1 MNQSQEESSEDDESV
16 SGGEEDDNILDQVL
30 LKRVTEAVERVEK
43 EHSPMNIYM
52 ESKEHSSEVT
62 LQRSSTED
70 LPLLVNEKTRRTRKG
85 SKCDLLVGGGKG
97 GGNNSDGYSNMPER
111 RGSRGSDTAT
121 ASAPTIAAKLDTPI
135 GTGTGTGTVSS
146 VGSSANS
153 SSGAARKSPRN
164 VDNTTANITSR
175 TTNKGS
181 ALASRAS
188 SGNST
193 TKNEKKSP
201 TNGNLKVEKKSP
213 AGCIPSPVK
222 SPVHYIPGVRSNS
235 KKIKRNLQSD
245 SKYVCTTTSPADKG
259 SVQNADPSLNNVE
272 TSADLGGNG
281 SVLGILLDKGR
292 NDNQVNLKEMV
303 EIDEEK
309 REKDEEKKNEK
320 IHKVET
326 EIREVELA
334 VNTTEINLTEY
345 LPSSP
350 SKNPKKLRIMTNQDS
365 ETDGNI
371 EILVDDRK
379 EVKDDNQIENQ
390 NESLERSVS
399 VWDLLCNQDEL
410 SVRKNSNRKNSNT
423 SHVKICDFISIPK
436 TMLEPEL
443 IVESNIKCKICEIRT
458 NKYVINDTDKIT
470 DKIATSDISSC
481 ICKED
486 SADFNLIPQPIE
498 VPIKPTI
505 SNKTTD
511 EKKEE
516 LRIES
521 DKFINEIAEVV
532 EEGEEDDEEE
542 VQEGEAVLSLS
553 ESVGKS
559 FFDLMNSVS
568 PAVSFSFSTSVSLS
582 QFPTLTSPFRALQ
595 PHSSLLFSSLLLGN
609 DDDYNNVSDEGNGE
623 DDLDTKI
630 VKRLKVLQLLNSSQ
644 TASPSPVDVVIKEK
658 VKMEEREDEYEGKG
672 DEIVGGA
679 EEVKEK
685 VNEEKFENNIEVT
698 FPLDLCSSNDYVN
711 NEVDSNF
718 DSKRG
723 SSNNNNVVYNNRS
736 RSSSISFSIRN
747 SSGIENS
754 VTSISRSTSKHLLPI
769 MATCRSGS
777 PRRKLSENK
786 ILLNGLKSPS
796 MSSSNDRNDDNGNIN
811 HSIINNDNIIN
822 NKGVYKSS
830 SNEQG
835 ILSDNTLSINS
846 HNITSQNNSHSN
858 TQNNSPMYSPRIIL
872 TPRKEKLSDTYS
884 HIGMIFPVTY
894 KTLGSR

>member
-1 MNQSQEESSEDDESV
+1 
-16 SGGEEDDNILDQVL
+16 
-30 LKRVTEAVERVEK
+30 
-43 EHSPMNIYM
+43 M
-52 ESKEHSSEVT
+52 ESKEHSSGFT
-62 LQRSSTED
+62 LQHSSTED

-85 SKCDLLVGGGKG
+85 SKGDLLVGGGKG
-97 GGNNSDGYSNMPER
+97 GGNKSDGYNNMPER
-111 RGSRGSDTAT
+111 RGSRGSAAATAT
-121 ASAPTIAAKLDTPI
+121 ASIIAAKLDTPI
-135 GTGTGTGTVSS
+135 GTGTVSS
-146 VGSSANS
+146 VGSTANS

-201 TNGNLKVEKKSP
+201 TNSTLKIEKKSP
-213 AGCIPSPVK
+213 VGSIPSPVK

-235 KKIKRNLQSD
+235 KKVKRNLQSD
-245 SKYVCTTTSPADKG
+245 SKYVCPSTSPADKG
-259 SVQNADPSLNNVE
+259 SVQDADPSLNRIE
-272 TSADLGGNG
+272 TPDDLGGNG
-281 SVLGILLDKGR
+281 LVLEILLDKGR
-292 NDNQVNLKEMV
+292 NDNQVNIKEIV
-303 EIDEEK
+303 KIDKEK
-309 REKDEEKKNEK
+309 REKEEKKTDEN
-320 IHKVET
+320 IHTVET

-350 SKNPKKLRIMTNQDS
+350 SKNPKKLRIIINQDS
-365 ETDGNI
+365 ETDSNT
-371 EILVDDRK
+371 EIFVDDGK
-379 EVKDDNQIENQ
+379 EVKEDNQIENQ

-410 SVRKNSNRKNSNT
+410 SVRRNSSQKNSNK
-423 SHVKICDFISIPK
+423 SHVKICDFISIPE

-470 DKIATSDISSC
+470 DKIATSEISTC
-481 ICKED
+481 ICKEN
-486 SADFNLIPQPIE
+486 SADSNSIPLPIE
-498 VPIKPTI
+498 APIKSTI
-505 SNKTTD
+505 SNKKTD
-511 EKKEE
+511 EKLEE

-532 EEGEEDDEEE
+532 EEGEEDDEDE

-609 DDDYNNVSDEGNGE
+609 DDDYNSVSDEVNGE

-630 VKRLKVLQLLNSSQ
+630 VKRLKVLQLLNASQ
-644 TASPSPVDVVIKEK
+644 TASPSPVDVIIKEK
-658 VKMEEREDEYEGKG
+658 VKKKERKDEYVGKSN
-672 DEIVGGA
+672 EIVGGE
-679 EEVKEK
+679 EEVKERE
-685 VNEEKFENNIEVT
+685 NEEKFENNIEVT
-698 FPLDLCSSNDYVN
+698 FPLDLFGSNDNVN
-711 NEVDSNF
+711 NEMDSNL
-718 DSKRG
+718 DSKSG
-723 SSNNNNVVYNNRS
+723 SSTTNNNDVYNNRS
-736 RSSSISFSIRN
+736 RSSSISIRN
-747 SSGIENS
+747 SSGLENG

-769 MATCRSGS
+769 VATCRSGS

-786 ILLNGLKSPS
+786 ILLSGLKSPS
-796 MSSSNDRNDDNGNIN
+796 ISSSNDRDDDNRNIN
-811 HSIINNDNIIN
+811 HSIINNDNIMN
-822 NKGVYKSS
+822 NKGVYKSF

-846 HNITSQNNSHSN
+846 HSFS
-858 TQNNSPMYSPRIIL
+858 QNNSPMYSPRIII